1 MRKKASV
8 GRASEQ
14 RDSVLGR
21 AILKQFRDGKQNQRR
36 LKTVTAEAMT
46 STFRRLRLN
55 LARYTLKIE
64 GVKKMDIVSL
74 IPIGY
79 ENAITRSE
87 LCTLT
92 GLPDRKVRDMI
103 FQARRETPIINLQD
117 GKGYF
122 IPSENDRAH
131 VEKFVKQET
140 ARLKSVG
147 WALKSARGF
156 LKNG

>member
-14 RDSVLGR
+14 RDSVLGH
-21 AILKQFRDGKQNQRR
+21 AILKQFQDGKQNQRR

-64 GVKKMDIVSL
+64 GVKKMNIVSL

-79 ENAITRSE
+79 ENAITRAE
-87 LCTLT
+87 LRTLT

-103 FQARRETPIINLQD
+103 FQARRETPILNLQD

-122 IPSENDRAH
+122 KPTEDEREL
-131 VEKFVKQET
+131 VERYLKQEESRFKT
-140 ARLKSVG
+140 IAWTLH
-147 WALKSARGF
+147 SAREF
-156 LKNG
+156 LKE